1 MNIQYKSYN
10 SYIYKHILKHEDLLF
25 FNFYKNSS
33 IKNQNNLIQ
42 LSATRNIL
50 KISLLN
56 SIFNSIKNI
65 GKIGVIYLKKKSE
78 DLFFNLLNNKNIL
91 LVKMYNKIYLM
102 SQLKSLKFL
111 SYSTNMYL
119 FIYNAKYIF
128 YLFLNNFRIKYEKS
142 RI

>member
-10 SYIYKHILKHEDLLF
+10 SFIYTYTLKYKDLLF
-25 FNFYKNSS
+25 FNLHGNNS

-50 KISLLN
+50 KISLAN

-65 GKIGVIYLKKKSE
+65 GKIGVTYFKKTP
-78 DLFFNLLNNKNIL
+78 DGLTFNLYKNTL

-102 SQLKSLKFL
+102 SQLKALKSLR
-111 SYSTNMYL
+111 YSTNMYL
-119 FIYNAKYIF
+119 FIYNIKHIF
-128 YLFLNNFRIKYEKS
+128 YLFSNSFIIKYEKS

>member
-10 SYIYKHILKHEDLLF
+10 SFIYKHILKHEDLLF

-128 YLFLNNFRIKYEKS
+128 YLFLNSFRIKYEKS